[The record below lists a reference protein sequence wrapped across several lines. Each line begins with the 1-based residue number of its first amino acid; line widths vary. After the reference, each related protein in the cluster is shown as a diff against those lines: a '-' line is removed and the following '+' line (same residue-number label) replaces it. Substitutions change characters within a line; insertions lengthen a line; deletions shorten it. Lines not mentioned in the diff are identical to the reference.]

1 MCTLTSACSPE
12 RYATKM
18 ELGLVLGLIG
28 DMVSDDMGM
37 RSNVRRGDYLTRFS
51 PQELCASEV
60 ILLISIGM
68 LVYWYVSICMN
79 ICNVCMYIV
88 CTLCLFNVLYVLLS

>member
-1 MCTLTSACSPE
+1 
-12 RYATKM
+12 M

-28 DMVSDDMGM
+28 DMVSDEMGM
-37 RSNVRRGDYLTRFS
+37 WSNVRRGDYLTRFS

-68 LVYWYVSICMN
+68 LVCWYVGICMN
-79 ICNVCMYIV
+79 IYAMYA
-88 CTLCLFNVLYVLLS
+88 CTLYVRCVCLTFCMFCSAKLVSLTI

>member
-1 MCTLTSACSPE
+1 
-12 RYATKM
+12 M

-60 ILLISIGM
+60 INNKHWYVGM
-68 LVYWYVSICMN
+68 LVC
-79 ICNVCMYIV
+79 
-88 CTLCLFNVLYVLLS
+88 